1 MSDMLRGYQR
11 RIESWDDF
19 ARWVSDALVTLTAG
33 DTFEIGTFNCEV
45 FDDPTAASPCVQAI
59 ALDDGALLFRRS
71 RVVMGVPLLQTY
83 SLEGIDL
90 DAWRGDPLFED
101 CTDGFIISRDA
112 RMLANVSVSW
122 FRDCHALEFKEL
134 GCEHYRAVCLTSPSL
149 PPEGA
154 SDLPDWQAM
163 SASEQ
168 DTYVAEALRRA
179 GLEQSGHTDER
190 S

>member
-11 RIESWDDF
+11 RIENWEDF
-19 ARWVSDALVTLTAG
+19 ARWVSDALVTLTVG
-33 DTFEIGTFNCEV
+33 DTFEIGQVDNVRSEEAQEV
-45 FDDPTAASPCVQAI
+45 TPCVQAV
-59 ALDDGALLFRRS
+59 ALEDSALLFRRS
-71 RVVMGVPLLQTY
+71 RVVMGVPLLQNY

-122 FRDCHALEFKEL
+122 FRDCHALELEEL
-134 GCEHYRAVCLTSPSL
+134 GCEHYRAVSLASPSP

-154 SDLPDWQAM
+154 SDLPDWHAM

-179 GLEQSGHTDER
+179 GLESGSTDETP
-190 S
+190 